1 MLDFNKRLKTL
12 RKEKRRTQEDVAKFL
27 KIQRATYSG
36 YERGVIMPPY
46 DKINALAKYFD
57 VTVEYL
63 MGEKPV
69 TQAPTDAVKSLV
81 NLLDELKDETSGVFA
96 DGILL
101 DEESRRL
108 IITSLENSLSMTKFI
123 AQNKKK
129 G

>member
-1 MLDFNKRLKTL
+1 MLNFNKRLKAL
-12 RKEKRRTQEDVAKFL
+12 RKEKRRTQEDVANFL
-27 KIQRATYSG
+27 KIKRATYSG

-57 VTVEYL
+57 VSVEYL

-69 TQAPTDAVKSLV
+69 DQVPTDAVKSLV

-101 DEESRRL
+101 DEESRKL
-108 IITSLENSLSMTKFI
+108 IITSLENSLNMTKFI

>member
-1 MLDFNKRLKTL
+1 MLDFKKRLKAL
-12 RKEKRRTQEDVAKFL
+12 RKEKRKTQEDVAKFL

-69 TQAPTDAVKSLV
+69 DQVPTDAVKSLV
-81 NLLDELKDETSGVFA
+81 NLLDELKDETGEPYDWIEVWN
-96 DGILL
+96 DKDDNGM
-101 DEESRRL
+101 DDL
-108 IITSLENSLSMTKFI
+108 IITR
-123 AQNKKK
+123 
-129 G
+129 

>member
-1 MLDFNKRLKTL
+1 MLNFNKRLKVL

-46 DKINALAKYFD
+46 DKINALAQYFD
-57 VTVEYL
+57 VSVEYL
-63 MGEKPV
+63 MGEKPTV
-69 TQAPTDAVKSLV
+69 QVPTDAVKSLV
-81 NLLDELKDETSGVFA
+81 NLLDELKDESSGVFA

-101 DEESRRL
+101 DEESRKL
-108 IITSLENSLSMTKFI
+108 IITSLENSLNMTKFI